1 MRSSNSPCG
10 YDLQKLRQELIR
22 DEGLRL
28 EAYRDTL
35 GYLTIGVGH
44 LIPSGQSVMSITQGQ
59 AMEWLDRDIG
69 TAEWQLTQIYPQWRT
84 LDAVRQRA
92 LLNLTFNLGMKLA
105 QFRNFLAAL
114 DRKDW
119 VKAGQQ
125 LEQSRWYRQVKLRGP
140 RIVYTIKTGEPWPG
154 DTA

>member
-28 EAYRDTL
+28 KAYRDTL

-59 AMEWLDRDIG
+59 AMEWLDQDIG
-69 TAEWQLTQIYPQWRT
+69 TAEWRLTQIYPQWRS
-84 LDAVRQRA
+84 LDDVRQRA
-92 LLNLTFNLGMKLA
+92 LLNLAFNLGGKLGK
-105 QFRNFLAAL
+105 FKRFLKAVEKCDWDQAAI
-114 DRKDW
+114 
-119 VKAGQQ
+119 Q
-125 LEQSRWYRQVKLRGP
+125 LQNSLWYKQVKLRGP
-140 RIVYTIKTGEPWPG
+140 RIVHAIKTGTEWRG
-154 DTA
+154 I